1 MAVILLD
8 NSAGAMCCKLWRP
21 IPDQNAFGG
30 ISRWL
35 RPMVR
40 TRKLRACFFGALQN
54 VLIF

>member
-8 NSAGAMCCKLWRP
+8 NSAGAMCCKLWWP